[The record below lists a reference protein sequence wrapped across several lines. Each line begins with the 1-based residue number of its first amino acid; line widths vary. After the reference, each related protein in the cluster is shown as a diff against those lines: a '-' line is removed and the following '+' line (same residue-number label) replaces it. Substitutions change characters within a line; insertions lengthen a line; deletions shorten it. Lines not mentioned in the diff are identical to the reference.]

1 MNTLDTLSSGGT
13 ESDHFLLPERCN
25 ASFGLLFLYFHMF
38 RGCIFSSQHWMWL
51 FFFAAAVP
59 VWTVLTL
66 SKSRLTS
73 SSASVFHGWFL
84 LLSMCFLLIRIFPS
98 LVWMSYYHCLS
109 SWTCRNETITVTSPR
124 RLRSVVA
131 LLFNNIDFWSLW
143 NVSDVLWVWLWR
155 GFSVLEVIISPWVA
169 MTRVLLLPV

>member
-1 MNTLDTLSSGGT
+1 MTTSY
-13 ESDHFLLPERCN
+13 FLKGAMQVFDCFFCISICLEGVYLVP
-25 ASFGLLFLYFHMF
+25 ST
-38 RGCIFSSQHWMWL
+38 GCD